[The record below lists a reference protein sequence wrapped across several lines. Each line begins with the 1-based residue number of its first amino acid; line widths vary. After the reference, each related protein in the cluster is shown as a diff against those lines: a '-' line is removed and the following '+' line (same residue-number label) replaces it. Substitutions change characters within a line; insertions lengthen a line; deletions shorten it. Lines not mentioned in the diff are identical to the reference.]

1 MTRSRHAC
9 IIDRLSTTVV
19 EIDFDLDDA
28 PDSTRQK
35 TISVGTRH
43 IMGED
48 QGRALRKI
56 GDLLKKMK
64 AKKTS
69 LCIHPDRFYPFDALF
84 ARILDK
90 EALEAQC
97 RTEAGYFLRNPDNY
111 SCETIPYCSEKE
123 GSPFSK
129 HLLLLYPR
137 TLLSSIR
144 NGLEP
149 WSDID
154 ATLFYLKPL
163 VSISAM
169 MEKKLCL
176 LELEADYAAFSVS
189 ANGKI
194 EYYRYWELQQPGE
207 AEYFA
212 LHELKHGRPP
222 EDHEVHVTGVLT
234 ENNVMM
240 ERLKKAS
247 AENLLPLDPSEIMPE
262 AVKWK
267 KNMKTPAV
275 LKALAMIL
283 ETPSDTA

>member
-9 IIDRLSTTVV
+9 IIDRLSTTVI
-19 EIDFDLDDA
+19 EIGFDVDDA

-69 LCIHPDRFYPFDALF
+69 FCIHPDRFYPFDALF
-84 ARILDK
+84 ATILDK

-154 ATLFYLKPL
+154 GTLF
-163 VSISAM
+163 
-169 MEKKLCL
+169 
-176 LELEADYAAFSVS
+176 
-189 ANGKI
+189 
-194 EYYRYWELQQPGE
+194 
-207 AEYFA
+207 
-212 LHELKHGRPP
+212 
-222 EDHEVHVTGVLT
+222 
-234 ENNVMM
+234 
-240 ERLKKAS
+240 
-247 AENLLPLDPSEIMPE
+247 
-262 AVKWK
+262 
-267 KNMKTPAV
+267 
-275 LKALAMIL
+275 
-283 ETPSDTA
+283 